1 MSKTEMFPGS
11 PTLQIWGEM
20 WERRQRTPP
29 LGVRLS
35 PHLACLGP
43 GRLPR
48 AVLVPPLLYY
58 HRALDLRRRGALSA
72 EPRLQARAA
81 SRRRSPPTG
90 MNSLSLPGPW
100 RGGRGG
106 ASMRAALPGC
116 PRLWGRG
123 PRAQRNRDAGLGWSA
138 LTARL
143 SPCALQA
150 PTARIPPCARAASGP
165 SPTAS

>member
-1 MSKTEMFPGS
+1 MSKREMFPGS
-11 PTLQIWGEM
+11 PRLQIWGEM
-20 WERRQRTPP
+20 WERRQGTPP
-29 LGVRLS
+29 WGVRLR

-48 AVLVPPLLYY
+48 AVFVPPLLYY
-58 HRALDLRRRGALSA
+58 YRALDLRRRSAQRRAEAPGPRGLSA
-72 EPRLQARAA
+72 PESADRDELTEAARPPARRPG
-81 SRRRSPPTG
+81 RRR
-90 MNSLSLPGPW
+90 
-100 RGGRGG
+100 R
-106 ASMRAALPGC
+106 RAALPGC

-123 PRAQRNRDAGLGWSA
+123 PRAQRDRDAGPGWSA